1 MLFEGMPISR
11 LGDDVAN
18 ADASTTDCPMP
29 ARLWLMAGLKKAITS
44 AAARTAPANTKP
56 VIVSIRRSR
65 VAADGSRFGAERA
78 QHVRRKGGP

>member
-56 VIVSIRRSR
+56 AHSAASSSLAQTIR
-65 VAADGSRFGAERA
+65 
-78 QHVRRKGGP
+78 